1 MALELSTKI
10 PEVKDVIKQVCEL
23 SADEKL
29 RREMAEIN
37 YLIAKLITKIDFRK
51 KYTAQN

>member
-1 MALELSTKI
+1 MEKEQI
-10 PEVKDVIKQVCEL
+10 REL

-29 RREMAEIN
+29 RRKMAEIN